1 MYYSHPCSYCGKV
14 FYTYLDGDRYKAA
27 EILHDR
33 IVEHLHAYG
42 EHDKE
47 YDFDDGREIDMMEVY
62 NHLTESDSP
71 PPYGYVVYEGV
82 VLPEE
87 YHPVTKSEEPVVEEA
102 ETISEHTSRN
112 SSEKS
117 SPYGT
122 TIALLLTLLF
132 MIALLIFLLYP
143 YFAKQ

>member
-62 NHLTESDSP
+62 NQLSESSSP
-71 PPYGYVVYEGV
+71 PENAYIVYEGA
-82 VLPEE
+82 VLPKE
-87 YHPVTKSEEPVVEEA
+87 YNQLVTSSDEPITNQSEAIVKSSSSKSSYSI
-102 ETISEHTSRN
+102 TISL
-112 SSEKS
+112 
-117 SPYGT
+117 
-122 TIALLLTLLF
+122 ALLLLLLIVLLLF
-132 MIALLIFLLYP
+132 I
-143 YFAKQ
+143 